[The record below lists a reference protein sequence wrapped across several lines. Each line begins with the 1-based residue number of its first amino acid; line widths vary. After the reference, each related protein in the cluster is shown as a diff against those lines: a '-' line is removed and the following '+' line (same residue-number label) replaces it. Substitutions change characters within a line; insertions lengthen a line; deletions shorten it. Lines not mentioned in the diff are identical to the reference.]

1 MGLNPEFRSLQD
13 TAHYPRAP
21 IVVGALA
28 LCAVIAVV
36 GWRVTQRV
44 DSATG
49 RPANSPVAEG
59 VAGGLSSPIA
69 PSGAAAP
76 VDLSGAASDAIDI
89 MPVSMA
95 EHQARVYRLLA
106 AAPLNFARHSA
117 ELPPSAD
124 GVLAEI
130 ARTLAGTDLLVR
142 VRGHTDSEGLPE
154 YRLEL
159 SRERAET
166 VRGALILL
174 GVSDERLLVEAMGAR
189 EPVASN
195 ADEEGRARNR
205 RVDLVLREAHR

>member
-28 LCAVIAVV
+28 LCAVIAVA

-44 DSATG
+44 DSAAG

-59 VAGGLSSPIA
+59 VAGGLSSPI
-69 PSGAAAP
+69 
-76 VDLSGAASDAIDI
+76 AASDAIDI

-195 ADEEGRARNR
+195 ADEAGRARNR